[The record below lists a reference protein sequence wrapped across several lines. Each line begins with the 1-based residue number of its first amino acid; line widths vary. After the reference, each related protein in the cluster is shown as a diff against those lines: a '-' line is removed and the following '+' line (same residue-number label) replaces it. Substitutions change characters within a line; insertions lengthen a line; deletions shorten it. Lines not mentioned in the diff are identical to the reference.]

1 MPLWGRAPRARLNKL
16 NKFII
21 ELRKLRRKRI
31 TVTRSDTLLRGA
43 ADSVAGFCVLRT
55 SRRAPLRIMVSLR
68 LLSHRFRDVCP
79 GRSGRPGRP
88 GSPGRPGRPGS

>member
-1 MPLWGRAPRARLNKL
+1 MITYTLSPLRAL
-16 NKFII
+16 
-21 ELRKLRRKRI
+21 
-31 TVTRSDTLLRGA
+31 
-43 ADSVAGFCVLRT
+43 FCVLRT

-79 GRSGRPGRP
+79 GRSGRPGHPGRRGRPGRP